1 MDSRRLRHQ
10 QIQIRRMEQHSND
23 EKINDEKIN
32 DGKIN
37 YGKIKAEE
45 KKSYEEIIGSYIFV
59 AADFAGL
66 CRNDYAM
73 TRNDIPVMT
82 VGLYGG

>member
-10 QIQIRRMEQHSND
+10 QIQIPRMEQHS
-23 EKINDEKIN
+23 NDEKIN

-73 TRNDIPVMT
+73 TRNDKPVMT